1 MKNAAPI
8 KNGMRPIHPGEI
20 LREEYLSPMHMSAN
34 VLAHAIGVPANRV
47 SGILAG
53 TRGVTADTAL
63 RLARAFNTSP
73 EFWLNMQ
80 QSYDLRLASKTAKA
94 VTKEIR
100 PFGEH
105 YVSKMSTAKRESF
118 ASELRLSKKPKG
130 SGGPARRRVTKV
142 A

>member
-34 VLAHAIGVPANRV
+34 AFAHAIGVPANRV

-53 TRGVTADTAL
+53 RRGVTADTAL

-80 QSYDLRLASKTAKA
+80 QSYDLRLASKIAKA

-100 PFGEH
+100 PFGAH
-105 YVSKMSTAKRESF
+105 YVSKVSTAKRESLG
-118 ASELRLSKKPKG
+118 SEVRLSKKPKG
-130 SGGPARRRVTKV
+130 SARPARRRVTKV